1 MDILGQLSNSLL
13 GGEGKGGPALA
24 IVQQLLSE
32 HGGLNGLVSKLS
44 ASGMESAVQSWI
56 GTGQNLPVSAE
67 QIQSAL
73 GGPAIQALAG
83 KVGMDGGALA
93 GMIAQQLPGLIDKL
107 TPNGQMPSADQL
119 TSQLGAVKGLFN

>member
-13 GGEGKGGPALA
+13 GGEGKGGTALA
-24 IVQQLLSE
+24 IAQQLLSE

-44 ASGMESAVQSWI
+44 SSGMEAAVQSWI
-56 GTGQNLPVSAE
+56 GTGQNLPVSAD
-67 QIQSAL
+67 QIQAAL

-83 KVGMDGGALA
+83 KFGMDGSALA

-119 TSQLGAVKGLFN
+119 TSQLGTLKGLFN